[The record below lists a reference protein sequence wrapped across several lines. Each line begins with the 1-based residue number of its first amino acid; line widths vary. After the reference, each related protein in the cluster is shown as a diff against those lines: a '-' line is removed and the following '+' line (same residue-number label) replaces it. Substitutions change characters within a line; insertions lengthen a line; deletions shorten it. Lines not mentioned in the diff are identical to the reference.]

1 MAQTKNLGKVTI
13 TPRGVYS
20 PSSAYERLDAVTY
33 DGSSWLALQNVTG
46 LAPTPGQ
53 YWMLISAKGDKG
65 DTGDVGDTITVDGVS
80 EVGGNIQLNAVR
92 YSAMSLSAANKK
104 KARENIDAQETMTI
118 DTAMSDS
125 STNAVQN
132 STITDYIE
140 SSFSV
145 FNNTKAPAIYDSVG
159 PAEIVTVSD
168 GAGGMDA
175 SSVVVAFSP
184 IQAGSGDPSPSNIRP
199 ISGRTGLTAY
209 RTGVNLWDEEWE
221 SGRLTSALPTTNA
234 NMIRSKNFIP
244 VLPNTVY
251 FAKKESS
258 FGNMWGSF
266 YDENKTPINPSLNG
280 TNIGGLTFT
289 TPNGCY
295 YMRFFLSA
303 ATAYT
308 NGVSINYPAIDTA
321 YHAYT
326 GASYPVSWQSEA
338 GTVYGGTLD
347 LVSGV
352 LTIDKNA
359 LTLDGTTTGK
369 KFTGTWTDGNSH
381 GISSYYI
388 SINNAVRNAGVA
400 SDMFTYDLHSYTE
413 ITEPY
418 LFPLGSGA
426 NVTFGFSFPSSTIN
440 TMGKANE
447 WLANNRPT
455 IVYKTTTPQT
465 YQLTPTQIAF
475 LLGYNC
481 LWSDCDEISAVYP
494 CDTKLYIDEKTAAL
508 LAILSE

>member
-65 DTGDVGDTITVDGVS
+65 DTGDVGGTITVDGVS

-104 KARENIDAQETMTI
+104 TARENIDAQEAMTI

-140 SSFSV
+140 SSFS
-145 FNNTKAPAIYDSVG
+145 FLNNTKAPAIYDSVG
-159 PAEIVTVSD
+159 PADIVTVSD

-184 IQAGSGDPSPSNIRP
+184 IQSGSGDPSPSNIRP
-199 ISGRTGLTAY
+199 ISGRTGLTVTALGADLTDSLDIV
-209 RTGVNLWDEEWE
+209 TGYYDA
-221 SGRLTSALPTTNA
+221 SGAAQSEAGMRRVDNYIPCIGGQKFYLREYARYSQSR
-234 NMIRSKNFIP
+234 IR
-244 VLPNTVY
+244 VH
-251 FAKKESS
+251 E
-258 FGNMWGSF
+258 
-266 YDENKTPINPSLNG
+266 YDINKTWLRQVYVSDVVPTNTATEVSWTVSNDAAFLRFSLPYFYADSFCFAVYN
-280 TNIGGLTFT
+280 
-289 TPNGCY
+289 
-295 YMRFFLSA
+295 
-303 ATAYT
+303 AT
-308 NGVSINYPAIDTA
+308 
-321 YHAYT
+321 
-326 GASYPVSWQSEA
+326 YPVSWQTEA
-338 GTVYGGTLD
+338 GTVYEGTLD

-352 LTIDKNA
+352 LTVTYGMVDLGT
-359 LTLDGTTTGK
+359 LTWNDAY
-369 KFTGTWTDGNSH
+369 N
-381 GISSYYI
+381 
-388 SINNAVRNAGVA
+388 SINGLRSASISDIKSPTSSAERRTGFMCESYKPAENVGFNDQF
-400 SDMFTYDLHSYTE
+400 SDMAMCRYVQKVMIRNTSL
-413 ITEPY
+413 
-418 LFPLGSGA
+418 
-426 NVTFGFSFPSSTIN
+426 TFNDFKTSVQGI
-440 TMGKANE
+440 MLVYE
-447 WLANNRPT
+447 LA
-455 IVYKTTTPQT
+455 TPQT
-465 YQLTPTQIAF
+465 YQLTPQQIQMI
-475 LLGYNC
+475 LGGNNI
-481 LWSDCDEISAVYP
+481 WSTGDTVELTYP